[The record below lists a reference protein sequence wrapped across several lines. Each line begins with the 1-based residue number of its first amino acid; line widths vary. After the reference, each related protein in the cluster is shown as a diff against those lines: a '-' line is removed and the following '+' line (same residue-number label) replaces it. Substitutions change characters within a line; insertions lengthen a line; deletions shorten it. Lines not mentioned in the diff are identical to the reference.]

1 MMMKHVFSTYN
12 RFPFQ
17 IVAGNGYELMDEQ
30 GNKYRDFTSGIGVCG
45 LGYNVKE
52 LNDAVTKQLGL
63 IWHTSNLY
71 ESQLQEEVAC
81 KLTKGKEYLVS
92 FCNSGTEAN
101 EAALKLARK
110 ATGKKQFLAFNHSF
124 HGRTYGSLSVTGNEE
139 IKAGF
144 LPLLEDVKFAAYNDF
159 DALEEITTD
168 LAAVILEIVQGEGG
182 VNCGQGEW
190 LNEVQ
195 AKCHEKGVLLIVDE
209 VQTGM
214 GRTGKLFA
222 FEHFNLKPDIYTV
235 AKGLANGIPVGAM
248 VGKKELGEYFG
259 PGSHGSTFAG
269 NPLAMA
275 AANVVLDKLNPDF
288 LDAVEQKAEFVWHY
302 LKQEL
307 ANVDCVE
314 DITGL
319 GLMIGIHLD
328 EKVKVNAVIKKLQ
341 NKGLLTLSAH
351 GNTLRLLPPLII
363 PASELLAGIEVIKDV
378 LSKCLVTEG

>member
-1 MMMKHVFSTYN
+1 MMKHVFSTYN
-12 RFPFQ
+12 RFPLQ

-45 LGYNVKE
+45 LGYNVRE

>member
-341 NKGLLTLSAH
+341 NQGLLTLSAH